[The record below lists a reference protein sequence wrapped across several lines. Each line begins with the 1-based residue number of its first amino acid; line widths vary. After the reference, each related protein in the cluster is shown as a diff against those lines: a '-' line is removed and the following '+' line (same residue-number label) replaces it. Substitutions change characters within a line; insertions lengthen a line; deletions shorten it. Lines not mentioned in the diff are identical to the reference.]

1 MKATALLVLFII
13 GSCFCPNVG
22 AQSESNVE
30 IYDLRSYTHPS
41 FTRIAIDIGQLREYH
56 SDQLFTPDR
65 VFVDIYQAKLN
76 PILHSKTISVKN
88 GYVNQ
93 IRIAQKN
100 ASTVR
105 VVVDL
110 DFEEIKRYQVWHLFD
125 PFRIVIDIY
134 PDYADLISPATKQPE
149 VKTNPADPTKS
160 GYSLARQL
168 GLGVNRVVLDPGHGG
183 KDPGCLGRKGTRE
196 KEIVLDVSLRLQK
209 LLEKNTSLEVIMT
222 RESDIYIPVE
232 NRPVIA
238 NQKQADLF
246 VSIHA
251 NSNPKRKYSGV
262 QTFYLNF
269 TSDPNVMEIAA
280 QENATSTKNIHD
292 MGSILRKIV
301 REDKIKESQELADRI
316 QDSLTKHLQQ
326 QYKGVTDLGV
336 KGGPFWVLIGGEMP
350 SILVEISH
358 LSNSKEEDRLRTEAY
373 RQHVA
378 QGIYKGIIAYINS
391 LGKGLLP

>member
-1 MKATALLVLFII
+1 MKATAVLLLFVLVIW
-13 GSCFCPNVG
+13 FCPQLH
-22 AQSESNVE
+22 AQTEPKVE

-65 VFVDIYQAKLN
+65 VFVDVYQAKLN
-76 PILHSKTISVKN
+76 PILHNKTISVKN

-100 ASTVR
+100 TSTVR

-134 PDYADLISPATKQPE
+134 PDYADLISPDTKQPE

-196 KEIVLDVSLRLQK
+196 KEIVLDVSHRLQR
-209 LLEKNTSLEVIMT
+209 LLTQKTALEVVMT

-246 VSIHA
+246 ISIHA
-251 NSNPKRKYSGV
+251 NSNPKRKHSGV

-269 TSDPNVMEIAA
+269 TSDPAVMEIAA
-280 QENATSTKNIHD
+280 KENATSTKNINE
-292 MGSILRKIV
+292 MGTILRKIV
-301 REDKIKESQELADRI
+301 RDNKIKESQELADRI
-316 QDSLTKHLQQ
+316 QENLVKHLQS
-326 QYKGVTDLGV
+326 QYKEVSNLGV

-358 LSNSKEEDRLRTEAY
+358 LSNSREEGRLRTEEY

-378 QGIYKGIIAYINS
+378 EGIYKGIIDYINS
-391 LGKGLLP
+391 LGKGM